1 MYMQSSVGKH
11 DRTCMCNSEVRELLQ
26 PAERKGC
33 DTPCEMQ
40 GFSMDD
46 VEALKDRVRA
56 RKEAGEEL

>member
-1 MYMQSSVGKH
+1 M
-11 DRTCMCNSEVRELLQ
+11 REVLQ

-33 DTPCEMQ
+33 DTNCEKQ
-40 GFSMDD
+40 AFSMDD